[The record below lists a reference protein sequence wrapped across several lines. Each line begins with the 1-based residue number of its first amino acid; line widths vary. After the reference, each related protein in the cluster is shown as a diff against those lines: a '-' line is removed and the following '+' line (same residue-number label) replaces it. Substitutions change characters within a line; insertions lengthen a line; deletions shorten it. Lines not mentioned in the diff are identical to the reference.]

1 MHVCAFVCTSLS
13 ACVYL
18 CLFAFLCVYLSVV
31 LSLCLSVCLC
41 LSVYA
46 SVCLCLCVQLCGC
59 VCGYDCVFVCLC
71 TCLFLCT
78 SVSTCVCYKSLL
90 SFALEKVEGW
100 TVCVLRKEREQW
112 KTVVIS
118 CWLSHGHLKHLMVS
132 WTSSCIFC
140 CYNRMHETRSCM
152 NNRSLFL
159 TILDA
164 GKSWTRCQHLEREG
178 LFAASLCDGR
188 YHVSGST
195 AGRQKCS

>member
-1 MHVCAFVCTSLS
+1 MHPCEHARACMCVCFCMYISECV
-13 ACVYL
+13 CVYL
-18 CLFAFLCVYLSVV
+18 CLFAFLCV
-31 LSLCLSVCLC
+31 CLSVCLC
-41 LSVYA
+41 LYMHL

-100 TVCVLRKEREQW
+100 TVCVLWKEEQRA
-112 KTVVIS
+112 VEN
-118 CWLSHGHLKHLMVS
+118 CGHLLLAFPWSPEPHLMVS

-152 NNRSLFL
+152 NNRSLFP

-164 GKSWTRCQHLEREG
+164 GKS
-178 LFAASLCDGR
+178 
-188 YHVSGST
+188 
-195 AGRQKCS
+195 